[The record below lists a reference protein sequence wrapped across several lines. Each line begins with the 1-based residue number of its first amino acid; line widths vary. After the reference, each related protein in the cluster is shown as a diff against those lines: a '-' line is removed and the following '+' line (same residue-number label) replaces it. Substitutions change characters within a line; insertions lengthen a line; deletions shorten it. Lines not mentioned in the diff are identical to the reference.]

1 MTMAIKTRSFDPAEF
16 IDSDE
21 AIIEYINAALE
32 TGDAAFV
39 ADAFGV
45 VARAKGMAAI
55 ARDAKLSRESLYKAL
70 SSEGNPELGTIL
82 KVTKAL
88 GLILMTTGEEN
99 AHRSQRG
106 AGRHRAH
113 PRPRRTL
120 ATA

>member
-1 MTMAIKTRSFDPAEF
+1 MAIKTRPFDPAEF
-16 IDSDE
+16 LDSDE
-21 AIIEYINAALE
+21 AIAEYINAALE

-45 VARAKGMAAI
+45 VARAKGMASI

-88 GLILMTTGEEN
+88 GLMLMTTGEGN
-99 AHRSQRG
+99 SHRSRR
-106 AGRHRAH
+106 AARAH
-113 PRPRRTL
+113 SRPRRAL
-120 ATA
+120 PTA